1 MKLNKIIKRIT
12 AFALS
17 LIVVMSEVPMANFV
31 ALADDVSQSTGLSID
46 NGYIKVELS
55 QDNGGFAINT
65 IDGDKLNKD
74 DNNKELLFH
83 SDIDD
88 TSFTS
93 FQVERNGEVS
103 EFIFGEDYVGASD
116 VVTSLENDELIAVWN
131 YMDIVFTQTISL
143 VNSGSNEHGTAY
155 ISYSAVNMGEA
166 ATIKCRMLL
175 DTALGSQDYAYYN
188 VGDGNNPVDKET
200 VLGAGGYYK
209 SFYAIDNLQNP
220 TMSSYIINASIDNA
234 ECAPYKTIFA
244 HWNNLATSVFEYD
257 IDTDMTFTNP
267 YNKKYLTADSAMAMY
282 YDMGQVANGGSAVIA
297 TNYGIMSNETVE
309 FSDTATVNV
318 IAPDV
323 MELNDTKDAY
333 INSDFTI
340 KSYIENISDKTI
352 EKVRVIIYTTGDM
365 YAKNLAGEV
374 VGTEYDEPY
383 YIEFNN
389 FTPGQKQQIDWN
401 MIAKPLDVGV
411 YSKVS
416 FKVYNVSNDVTMNTG
431 DIMVE
436 NLMGEGSTY
445 ILCPGSINAVPAIQF
460 TGTTPEL
467 VYYDGNRNVYI
478 TGHNFS
484 MLANKSEYSLR
495 LSRVDGMKIN
505 GQDSVV
511 IPSENI
517 IIEDDKDVIT
527 VALTNDLPG
536 QVPVGK
542 YKLTFDY
549 TDASKE
555 DLSAPVLE
563 FDMTDK
569 KEYRTEY
576 FGVLAVYRD
585 DSDNYHILSYK
596 TQSEYQ
602 KAIENQDIVRDN
614 ILLEFVGSFTRKMDD
629 STDVATY
636 VGLSLSDTDNIIVMN
651 GCVDIRNGSVTVT
664 EDNGSV
670 CVDFDA
676 KLTTTGVGSLVFDG
690 VCALTELEAGTKY
703 SLIEYDESGD
713 RVDGDGEAIALLW
726 PCIGQAAQDL
736 MGFLFEFKYGELG
749 VICHEG
755 ENGQYV
761 QETRVIA
768 FGAALDLSF
777 IVPSASQHNGTSE
790 EQLGSAYYAAEHNG
804 VKFSAD
810 EIRAL
815 NKRVNYKAD
824 TAPDANSNDREL
836 GTDTGDSASGGD
848 GDTRAASIQI
858 DDILFGAGKF
868 IGVNMTV
875 ALGIPGYI
883 EGTPGVEGILTLKTI
898 GNWEVG
904 LSGVADFEVM
914 YVEAE
919 IYIKSDEGIPIPD
932 KIRFFVGGFT
942 PGIPVDPCGVLWIQG
957 LGGGIDNLY
966 DTIFLD
972 SGIPPLKLILE
983 AQISLMQVI
992 SARASIEASLRG
1004 FGVEISDGKLLAN
1017 SLMVLQSARL
1027 DMQWYPEFNF
1037 LASVNV
1043 SIVDAIKGGGYIVV
1057 EENGFFEFF
1066 IHAGLFIPGDIPII
1080 GGLKLAGVGLGA
1092 NKEKIWGSAEI
1103 IGLTV
1108 GVVYYWGGDI
1118 EWAGGSEVTPTY
1130 PELVKLDDGSVVSLM
1145 SANDVPIYYD
1155 EATGRTLYAHV
1166 GTNIVD
1172 NTHTVSN
1179 IISVKDPSKNEL
1191 FTSIG
1196 ATEHTVALA
1205 EDGVDKLLV
1214 IEWAAPDETTAKLDA
1229 SQIKVENIIN
1239 DVVNEEYELTLLNH
1253 EADAAT
1259 QNANAN
1265 LTFTKSE
1272 DAELGTATLAISFKD
1287 EAVEPIWTITTGQV
1301 SSAVVYDINP
1311 MPEIKTTTEAT
1322 ANQNGYVTVNLD
1334 GYDLDKFDT
1343 LTFIAEKKS
1352 NTAVI
1357 TSQFSMFRTLANVN
1371 NLNTDDFVSDNSIL
1385 LYRTDEFTDGG
1396 TITFPLPE
1404 NFETGV
1410 YNLRIIAEDDNAN
1423 YYSEITKEIS
1433 YINTKQPA
1441 APTLTNVSNAG
1452 DYKVSFNV
1460 SEDSDEFE
1468 GYIVNVYDHEGNVV
1482 PGLSGLTFDKNELTD
1497 NMITVG
1503 GHYEYTDEEI
1513 NETTVAGLSAGTYQV
1528 GVSKYRTVNNGSSY
1542 LLSDEATSSITV
1554 VEPSKAEIVVT
1565 ADKTSTSSEENIF
1578 ASNSIELTLTA
1589 DEKIVGSWE
1598 LDTGSKDGTSGEIA
1612 TMTNSV
1618 VLSFDDLADGTHRL
1632 EFIGKDQ
1639 SGDAVA
1645 VTYRF
1650 TTDTLG
1656 PRLMLSSPVNGS
1668 LYGYEDGV
1676 VTVSGITD
1684 ADAVIT
1690 VKDETTGAVLADKV
1704 TPVIADDGSFTMNV
1718 TLDTSV
1724 NKHKLCIQATD
1735 ANGNI
1740 TEKSTSVTSD
1750 VMANISE
1757 IKIYSDNEDVT
1768 NKKMPNDADY
1778 ELKLMAVLENGEL
1791 LELNDSTL
1799 VTWNQQSVKG
1809 EASLSED
1816 SNVTTLSVPMGTECL
1831 VTASFHVVDN
1841 AAYNVSAAFGSNED
1855 SLVSM
1860 LDENIVVQAK
1870 DVTYTGNAVESEIN
1884 VWYNGEKLTLGT
1896 DYTLAFENN
1905 VEVSED
1911 TVNKPVVTIT
1921 GMGRF
1926 VDSVKTT
1933 FDIIRIEGSV
1943 TDISDVSKIYD
1954 GEEVDTPTFNTKND
1968 VEATGAVVVEYKTAN
1983 ADDSEYSVT
1992 VPTESGD
1999 YKVRITVAK
2008 DAHYTEAVGEAEF
2021 TISKR
2026 DITDAVVVLGT
2037 KLIYNESQQTKE
2049 VVSVTAD
2056 GVEVPLENIEVTGN
2070 TGTDV
2075 DEYTMTIKIKDN
2087 DNFTGTTTAV
2097 WNIEPKTVV
2106 ADVDISG
2113 DEFVYDGTE
2122 KKPEVTVR
2130 DGQTVISSDE
2140 YTVTYSNNVNAGTAT
2155 VTITDKADGNYIVS
2169 GEATFEISKKQID
2182 VSNVLWSD
2190 LFFTYDGTEKSVNVN
2205 EIPEGIDVTISGN
2218 KGTNAGEY
2226 EANASLSLKTGYT
2239 DNYTIIG
2246 DTALTKSWNIEAK
2259 VVDNPVIVIEE
2270 VEMVY
2275 DGTKK
2280 EPEVVVMD
2288 GTKVIPAG
2296 EYTVTYT
2303 DNINAGTATVTIT
2316 DNTDG
2321 NYVISGNTT
2330 FEIEPINIKDAQVV
2344 FAKELVYNG
2353 TEQTPE
2359 IAKVTVDGIELSL
2372 EEFMV
2377 TVEGKVDAGQY
2388 TLVIEG
2394 KGNCIGTAEIK
2405 WTIDKKE
2412 FEATVLLSENQFVY
2426 DGTEKKP
2433 EVTVMDGD
2441 VVLSAEEY
2449 TVEYTDNINAGT
2461 ATVTVMS
2468 EIDGNHRLKG
2478 VATFEI
2484 KKATLKEVPKIN
2496 ITVKEDAEVVGD
2508 IELPDNWAWDGAD
2521 KDKVLKPGE
2530 KIVVNAVYV
2539 GDDAGNY
2546 DNETIEI
2553 TIEKESVDSIY
2564 TGDSSNI
2571 EMYIIIL
2578 MLATA
2583 TMILVAFVKEKRR
2596 RA

>member
-1 MKLNKIIKRIT
+1 MKLNKIKKRIT

-31 ALADDVSQSTGLSID
+31 VLADNNSQSSELSID

-65 IDGDKLNKD
+65 IDGDKINKD

-83 SDIDD
+83 CDIDD

-103 EFIFGEDYVGASD
+103 EFIFGENYEGASA
-116 VVTSLENDELIAVWN
+116 VETSLENGELIAVWK

-200 VLGAGGYYK
+200 VLGEGGYYK
-209 SFYAIDNLQNP
+209 SFYAINNLQNP
-220 TMSSYIINASIDNA
+220 TISSYIINASIENA
-234 ECAPYKTIFA
+234 ECAPYKTVFA

-267 YNKKYLTADSAMAMY
+267 YNKKYLTADSAVAMY

-297 TNYGIMSNETVE
+297 TNYGIMSNETVD

-323 MELNDTKDAY
+323 MELNDAKDAY

-445 ILCPGSINAVPAIQF
+445 ILCPGSVNSVPAIQF
-460 TGTTPEL
+460 TGATPEL
-467 VYYDGNRNVYI
+467 VYYDGNRNVYV

-505 GQDSVV
+505 GEDSVV

-527 VALTNDLPG
+527 VALTNEIPG

-585 DSDNYHILSYK
+585 DNDNYHISSYK

-602 KAIENQDIVRDN
+602 KAINNQEIVRDN
-614 ILLEFVGSFTRKMDD
+614 VLLEFVGSFTRKMDD

-636 VGLSLSDTDNIIVMN
+636 VGLSLSDNDNVIVLN
-651 GCVDIRNGSVTVT
+651 GCIDIRNGSVTVT

-713 RVDGDGEAIALLW
+713 RVDGDGETIALLW

-815 NKRVNYKAD
+815 NKRVNYKVD

-1004 FGVEISDGKLLAN
+1004 FGVEISDGRLLAN
-1017 SLMVLQSARL
+1017 SLLVLQSARL
-1027 DMQWYPEFNF
+1027 DMQWYPEFDF

-1092 NKEKIWGSAEI
+1092 NREKIWGSAEV

-1130 PELVKLDDGSVVSLM
+1130 PELVKQNNGSTVALM
-1145 SANDVPIYYD
+1145 SADDVPVYYD

-1179 IISVKDPSKNEL
+1179 VISVKDPSKNEL

-1196 ATEHTVALA
+1196 AMKHTVALA
-1205 EDGVDKLLV
+1205 EDGIDKLVV
-1214 IEWAAPDETTAKLDA
+1214 IEWAAPDEMTAKIDA
-1229 SQIKVENIIN
+1229 SQIEVKNYIN
-1239 DVVNEEYELTLLNH
+1239 DTVNEEYDLVLLDHN
-1253 EADAAT
+1253 EYAST
-1259 QNANAN
+1259 QDANAN
-1265 LTFTKSE
+1265 LTFTKDE
-1272 DAELGTATLAISFKD
+1272 GQEYGTASLAISFKGED
-1287 EAVEPIWTITTGQV
+1287 VEPIWTITTGQI

-1311 MPEIKTTTEAT
+1311 MPEIMETTTAT
-1322 ANQNGYVTVNLD
+1322 SNQSGYITVNLS
-1334 GYDLDKFDT
+1334 GYDLEKFDT
-1343 LTFIAEKKS
+1343 LSFIAEKKS
-1352 NTAVI
+1352 DVAPITA
-1357 TSQFSMFRTLANVN
+1357 QFSRFKSFNSI
-1371 NLNTDDFVSDNSIL
+1371 NTINTSGLDDFTSDESML
-1385 LYRTDEFTDGG
+1385 LYRVKEFSDGD
-1396 TITFPLPE
+1396 TIIIPLPE
-1404 NFETGV
+1404 NFETGT

-1423 YYSEITKEIS
+1423 YYSEVSKEIS
-1433 YINTKQPA
+1433 YINTNQPT
-1441 APTLTNVSNAG
+1441 APTISNTSNAG
-1452 DYKVSFNV
+1452 DYKVSFEV
-1460 SEDSDEFE
+1460 SDDGEEFD
-1468 GYIVNVYDHEGNVV
+1468 GYIVNAYDYEGNLV
-1482 PGLSGLTFDKNELTD
+1482 PSISGMIFDKEDVKNNKL
-1497 NMITVG
+1497 TVG
-1503 GHYEYTDEEI
+1503 GRYEYTDEESG
-1513 NETTVAGLSAGTYQV
+1513 ETTVSGFSAGMYQI
-1528 GVSKYRTVNNGSSY
+1528 GVSKFKTVNGGKSY
-1542 LLSDEATSSITV
+1542 LMSNETKTSITV
-1554 VEPSKAEIVVT
+1554 VEPTKNEITVT
-1565 ADKTSTSSEENIF
+1565 VNETSTSQDENVF
-1578 ASNSIELTLTA
+1578 VSDSLELTLSS
-1589 DEKIVGSWE
+1589 DEKFIGNWV
-1598 LDTGSKDGTSGEIA
+1598 LDTGSKEGNSGEI
-1612 TMTNSV
+1612 TELSDNV
-1618 VLSFDDLADGTHRL
+1618 VLEFDKLADGTHRL
-1632 EFIGKDQ
+1632 DFIGKDET
-1639 SGDAVA
+1639 GDSVA

-1656 PRLMLSSPVNGS
+1656 PRLMLEKQLEGS
-1668 LYGYEDGV
+1668 LFDYEDGKV
-1676 VTVSGITD
+1676 SISGITD
-1684 ADAVIT
+1684 ANTVFTIKDNTTNTVI
-1690 VKDETTGAVLADKV
+1690 LDKFA
-1704 TPVIADDGSFTMNV
+1704 PVIDDDGRFAIDI
-1718 TLDTSV
+1718 TLDCTVHKHSV
-1724 NKHKLCIQATD
+1724 TIQAID
-1735 ANGNI
+1735 ENGN
-1740 TEKSTSVTSD
+1740 TVEKTVNLVSD
-1750 VMANISE
+1750 AMAHIND
-1757 IKIYSDNEDVT
+1757 IKIYANNADIT
-1768 NKKMPNDADY
+1768 NKKVANDADY
-1778 ELKLMAVLENGEL
+1778 DLKLMAELENGNVM
-1791 LELNDSTL
+1791 ELNDETL
-1799 VTWNQQSVKG
+1799 VTWNSDVIIGKADLSKDTDSTSISV
-1809 EASLSED
+1809 SY
-1816 SNVTTLSVPMGTECL
+1816 NTECL
-1831 VTASFHVVDN
+1831 LTANFLVLDN
-1841 AAYNVSAAFGSNED
+1841 AAYTVCAAFGSLDDDRISLTVED
-1855 SLVSM
+1855 ITVKV
-1860 LDENIVVQAK
+1860 E
-1870 DVTYTGNAVESEIN
+1870 DVEYTGSEVEPKVE
-1884 VWYNGEKLTLGT
+1884 VWYKGELLVLNV
-1896 DYTLAFENN
+1896 DY
-1905 VEVSED
+1905 
-1911 TVNKPVVTIT
+1911 
-1921 GMGRF
+1921 
-1926 VDSVKTT
+1926 
-1933 FDIIRIEGSV
+1933 
-1943 TDISDVSKIYD
+1943 
-1954 GEEVDTPTFNTKND
+1954 
-1968 VEATGAVVVEYKTAN
+1968 
-1983 ADDSEYSVT
+1983 
-1992 VPTESGD
+1992 
-1999 YKVRITVAK
+1999 
-2008 DAHYTEAVGEAEF
+2008 
-2021 TISKR
+2021 
-2026 DITDAVVVLGT
+2026 
-2037 KLIYNESQQTKE
+2037 
-2049 VVSVTAD
+2049 VVSY
-2056 GVEVPLENIEVTGN
+2056 ENNIEVSKGQSEKPKVVITGIGDFKD
-2070 TGTDV
+2070 TISV
-2075 DEYTMTIKIKDN
+2075 D
-2087 DNFTGTTTAV
+2087 
-2097 WNIEPKTVV
+2097 
-2106 ADVDISG
+2106 
-2113 DEFVYDGTE
+2113 
-2122 KKPEVTVR
+2122 
-2130 DGQTVISSDE
+2130 
-2140 YTVTYSNNVNAGTAT
+2140 
-2155 VTITDKADGNYIVS
+2155 
-2169 GEATFEISKKQID
+2169 FEI
-2182 VSNVLWSD
+2182 
-2190 LFFTYDGTEKSVNVN
+2190 
-2205 EIPEGIDVTISGN
+2205 IPKDSGN
-2218 KGTNAGEY
+2218 HDDST
-2226 EANASLSLKTGYT
+2226 S
-2239 DNYTIIG
+2239 
-2246 DTALTKSWNIEAK
+2246 DT
-2259 VVDNPVIVIEE
+2259 
-2270 VEMVY
+2270 
-2275 DGTKK
+2275 
-2280 EPEVVVMD
+2280 
-2288 GTKVIPAG
+2288 
-2296 EYTVTYT
+2296 
-2303 DNINAGTATVTIT
+2303 
-2316 DNTDG
+2316 
-2321 NYVISGNTT
+2321 
-2330 FEIEPINIKDAQVV
+2330 
-2344 FAKELVYNG
+2344 
-2353 TEQTPE
+2353 
-2359 IAKVTVDGIELSL
+2359 
-2372 EEFMV
+2372 
-2377 TVEGKVDAGQY
+2377 
-2388 TLVIEG
+2388 
-2394 KGNCIGTAEIK
+2394 
-2405 WTIDKKE
+2405 
-2412 FEATVLLSENQFVY
+2412 
-2426 DGTEKKP
+2426 
-2433 EVTVMDGD
+2433 
-2441 VVLSAEEY
+2441 
-2449 TVEYTDNINAGT
+2449 
-2461 ATVTVMS
+2461 
-2468 EIDGNHRLKG
+2468 
-2478 VATFEI
+2478 
-2484 KKATLKEVPKIN
+2484 
-2496 ITVKEDAEVVGD
+2496 
-2508 IELPDNWAWDGAD
+2508 
-2521 KDKVLKPGE
+2521 
-2530 KIVVNAVYV
+2530 
-2539 GDDAGNY
+2539 
-2546 DNETIEI
+2546 
-2553 TIEKESVDSIY
+2553 Y
-2564 TGDSSNI
+2564 TGDSTNI
-2571 EMYIIIL
+2571 NNYIIVLIL
-2578 MLATA
+2578 STMSML
-2583 TMILVAFVKEKRR
+2583 FVVFIKDKKRR
-2596 RA
+2596 EVN